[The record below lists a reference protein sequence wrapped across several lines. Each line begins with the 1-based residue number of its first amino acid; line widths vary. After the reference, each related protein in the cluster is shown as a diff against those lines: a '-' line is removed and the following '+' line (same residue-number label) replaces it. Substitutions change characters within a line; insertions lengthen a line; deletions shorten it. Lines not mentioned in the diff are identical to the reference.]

1 MMTTGHGAQRE
12 LKLKPTGF
20 ISVYSPADLK
30 IWTCGR
36 AALLDECESQ
46 LKKLLC
52 ILVVSAA
59 HKLNIREKPAGGKGC
74 RAGGRTDQ

>member
-1 MMTTGHGAQRE
+1 MMRKGHGAKRE

-20 ISVYSPADLK
+20 ISEYSPAGLK
-30 IWTCGR
+30 MWTCGR

-52 ILVVSAA
+52 IRVSAA
-59 HKLNIREKPAGGKGC
+59 HKLNIREEAAGGRGG